1 MSDWAELAQIYDVPG
16 QSAAYPVVR
25 VTFDSY
31 QNLIWAA
38 YANGRITSYVPGS
51 PITKYSSFIG
61 HRDEISD
68 LVAHPHGIL
77 SVSPTDVR
85 LTTRG
90 GLVKLSLAKRK
101 LRHSYTSVAPSPTN
115 PNAVYVSDR
124 TGHALIM
131 DLQNGGRVL
140 REFRIDY
147 DVIMIRHGTY
157 LCTATSTGTIA
168 IKDPMTLKTVSVV
181 DSHLNSLGRLALC
194 EPSLLLACGYS
205 FQVGGVLL
213 PNPEVLVYDCA
224 TKNNRPA
231 GIYFEPGP
239 ELLAVNETTPS
250 PEDAVLLVANRHGQ
264 FATFSGCEAPAAGD
278 YASPVLYQVNLPE
291 FTSLTSVAVAPTG
304 EAIAFADNSGTL
316 HIWSTSPHPCFVE
329 NPEPLA
335 LPGGAE
341 CLAPLLD
348 MNSDAPLSLIGL
360 PYYDGESP
368 LLSVWRQHTTVST
381 QQRAPYID
389 PRILDKA
396 KWNDFVG
403 YAPNPRQ
410 RNRNQVMTH
419 QARPSDIP
427 KFRSERAREKL
438 HTQRS
443 RTSSYPTTPNGTSA
457 ASAASPTV
465 LNSPALATV
474 PVPAGSTKMPKY
486 YRRVEIR
493 YSRFGVED
501 FDFDF
506 YNKSPYSGLE
516 TDITNSYC
524 NSLLQALFYLPA
536 FRAVAVAHMTLACP
550 LDSCLL
556 CELGFLFRMLEDA
569 HGANCQATNFLR
581 VFSTI
586 RQADALGLLEPAKP
600 SPQTAFGALIQN
612 AVRFML
618 QQFHQEY
625 SQPELP
631 PLPTTWA
638 VPLGLS
644 VPQTDITPTSSGL
657 SPGPSLASPSS
668 SADPAATDAPT
679 PTPASTPAAPLPSL
693 SVLQHLFCCTITVAS
708 VCSSGHRNTRQLN
721 PFVVDLVYPRAAPS
735 GLFSSVP
742 VGVSSTHPLA
752 TAPQAYGSIQSSP
765 QGDYTPRFT
774 LPYLTTAERTRVSFT
789 QLLHAALEP
798 HTQNRVWCEDCRQ
811 YQMMNQAKV
820 CSTLPP
826 ILTINCAIKYNDEA
840 QIWVGVGGGSSGS
853 GRRWLPTRIAVS
865 LRDHLD
871 IRTAED
877 VDETE
882 ADQYTLYEV
891 SAIVSEIT
899 EPGQPGHLVAQIR
912 QTDSGQWYLF
922 NDFLVRST
930 TEAEVFEFGQPW
942 RTPVVLFLT
951 RVGMAETAAPA
962 IAELPNTLDPH
973 TLITPAKYNRQT
985 LAVPLTPDELPLPR
999 GYVCALDAE
1008 FVVQNQAE
1016 IEVRSDGT
1024 RHLVR
1029 PNLLR
1034 LARVSVIRGRH
1045 PRKGEPFLDDYV
1057 AATVPIADYVTAYS
1071 GVRENDLNPR
1081 LSRKHLLP
1089 LKWVYRKLRYLVDT
1103 GCTFVGHGL
1112 SKDLR
1117 TINIYIPPAQI
1128 IDTVGIF
1135 RSQRHQRLVSL
1146 KFLAWCL
1153 LGEDIQRAAH
1163 CSVQDASIALRLYE
1177 KSEELKETGKFD
1189 DVLEDLYVQG
1199 QKLGWKLPDDQ

>member
-1 MSDWAELAQIYDVPG
+1 MSNWAELAQIYDVPG

-638 VPLGLS
+638 
-644 VPQTDITPTSSGL
+644 
-657 SPGPSLASPSS
+657 
-668 SADPAATDAPT
+668 
-679 PTPASTPAAPLPSL
+679 
-693 SVLQHLFCCTITVAS
+693 
-708 VCSSGHRNTRQLN
+708 
-721 PFVVDLVYPRAAPS
+721 
-735 GLFSSVP
+735 
-742 VGVSSTHPLA
+742 
-752 TAPQAYGSIQSSP
+752 AYGSIQSSP